1 MKTKLIGST
10 NLASVVDELRASG
23 ISDEIAERRGVR
35 RVSTEE
41 AKALGFAGYQARDG
55 IYFPLYGTDGRN
67 GTGQLKPDEPR
78 VREGKPV
85 KYETVAGSGIAV
97 DLHPSMRDKA
107 MDLSVPLFITEGVK
121 KADALASRG
130 YPCLALFGVY
140 GWNEPGT
147 KRLRKDFDAVPLRGR
162 TVYLAFDMDLLSN
175 PKVRRALDELKAAL

>member
-1 MKTKLIGST
+1 M
-10 NLASVVDELRASG
+10 DEMRASG

-35 RVSTEE
+35 RVSADE
-41 AKALGFAGYQARDG
+41 AKALGFADYQAREG

-78 VREGKPV
+78 VQDGKPV

-107 MDLSVPLFITEGVK
+107 MDSSTPLFITEGVK
-121 KADALASRG
+121 KADAVASRG

-162 TVYLAFDMDLLSN
+162 TVYLAFDMDLFSN
-175 PKVRRALDELKAAL
+175 PRVRRALDELKAALWA